1 MNIDPFESLTSP
13 YQVGGGLGFN
23 HPTYVKRQ
31 ADTELYKGLKKGEFC
46 YIFNARQMG
55 KSSLRLQAMYRL
67 RQEGMACVSIDLTNI
82 GTAKVTPEQWYQGLC
97 FELLRKFQLRKEVN
111 LKQWWRDSIN
121 LSPVQQFSRF
131 IEEVILSRIQS
142 ERVIICFDEIDS
154 VLGLNFPTDDFFALI
169 RYFYNQRWENPIYQ
183 RLCFALFGVATPPN
197 LMQDKQRTPFNLGK
211 AIQLQGFKL
220 EEAQPLAQGLSPKVE
235 SPEEALK
242 VVLGWTGGQP
252 FLTQKLCQMVIFYTD
267 YIVAGEEAAKVSEI
281 ARSRIIKHWEAKD
294 EPEHLRTI
302 RDRLLYD
309 QQRTVRR
316 LSLYKEIL
324 TSPVSTLLHYR
335 PYFPKEIP
343 TGIPADDSIEQT
355 ELLLSGLTVKENG
368 FITVCNPIYE
378 EVFDLNW
385 IDQQLLAVRP
395 YNTRLQSWLKS
406 GCQDQTPLLKGS
418 SLTRAQN
425 WADGKSL
432 SDLDYQFLAASQLH
446 VNAESLGSK
455 QLSLV
460 KFSAISQGKNKIL
473 KLVGSLILGASFM
486 SLIAVGWQN
495 LNQEKQEAKTAEVKA
510 YNLLAESY
518 LSSEQ
523 SLDAL
528 VATLKAIK
536 ELKQVENSPPLQ
548 EHSKLL
554 LGRAIAQ
561 LSQSESDEIKGDL
574 STLIQQGCQQ
584 IKTYLEANPEGIEKA
599 KGKLYFL
606 EQENICP
613 NLSSLTRV
621 QEGE

>member
-1 MNIDPFESLTSP
+1 MNIDPFASLTSP

-31 ADTELYKGLKKGEFC
+31 ADTDLYKGLTKGEFC

-67 RQEGMACVSIDLTNI
+67 RQERMACVSIDLSNI
-82 GTAKVTPEQWYQGLC
+82 GTGKVTPEQWYQGLC

-111 LKQWWRDSIN
+111 LQQWWYDSIN

-131 IEEVILSRIQS
+131 IEEVILSRI
-142 ERVIICFDEIDS
+142 ENDRVIICFDEIDS

-197 LMQDKQRTPFNLGK
+197 LMQNKQRTPFNLGK

-220 EEAQPLAQGLSPKVE
+220 EEAKPLAQGLSPKVE
-235 SPEEALK
+235 QPEEALK
-242 VVLGWTGGQP
+242 VILGWTGGQP
-252 FLTQKLCQMVIFYTD
+252 FLTQKLCQLVIFYSD
-267 YIVAGEEAAKVSEI
+267 YIAAGEEATKISEI
-281 ARSRIIKHWEAKD
+281 ARSRIIKHWEAQD

-378 EVFDLNW
+378 AVFDLNW
-385 IDQQLLAVRP
+385 IDQQLLAIRP
-395 YNTRLQSWLKS
+395 YNTRLQNWLKS
-406 GCQDQTPLLKGS
+406 GCQDQAPLLKGS
-418 SLTRAQN
+418 SLTQAQN

-446 VNAESLGSK
+446 VNAEWLGSK
-455 QLSLV
+455 QPSLV
-460 KFSAISQGKNKIL
+460 DSLVPSQPKNKVL
-473 KLVGSLILGASFM
+473 RLVTGLIVGVAFISLIGV
-486 SLIAVGWQN
+486 IGQN
-495 LNQEKQEAKTAEVKA
+495 LNQEKQEAKIDEVKA

-523 SLDAL
+523 SLDAV

-536 ELKQVENSPPLQ
+536 ELKEIETSPPLQ

-554 LGRAIAQ
+554 LERAIAQ
-561 LSQSESDEIKGDL
+561 LSQSERDEIPSDL
-574 STLIQQGCQQ
+574 STLTQQACQQ
-584 IKTYLEANPEGIEKA
+584 IRAHLEGNPEAIERA
-599 KGKLYFL
+599 KRKLYFL

-613 NLSSLTRV
+613 NLSTV
-621 QEGE
+621 GNN

>member
-1 MNIDPFESLTSP
+1 MKTDRLELFTSP

-23 HPTYVKRQ
+23 HPTYVTRQ

-46 YIFNARQMG
+46 YVFNARQMG
-55 KSSLRLQAMYRL
+55 KSSLRLQAMHRL
-67 RQEGMACVSIDLTNI
+67 RQDGIACVSIDLTNI
-82 GTAKVTPEQWYQGLC
+82 GTGNVTPEQWYRGLC
-97 FELLRKFQLRKEVN
+97 FELLRKFQLRKQIN
-111 LKQWWRDSIN
+111 LKQWWRELIN

-131 IEEVILSRIQS
+131 IEEIILSRIQS
-142 ERVIICFDEIDS
+142 EMIVICFDEIDS

-169 RYFYNQRWENPIYQ
+169 RFFYNQRWENPIYQ

-211 AIQLQGFKL
+211 AIQLQGFRL
-220 EEAQPLAQGLSPKVE
+220 EEAQPLAQGLCPKVAD
-235 SPEEALK
+235 PNAALK
-242 VVLGWTGGQP
+242 VILGWTGGQP
-252 FLTQKLCQMVIFYTD
+252 FLTQKLCQLVVLNAD
-267 YIVAGEEAAKVSEI
+267 YIAVGEEAVKISEI
-281 ARSRIIKHWEAKD
+281 ARSRMIQHWEAND

-324 TSPVSTLLHYR
+324 TSPVSTLLHHR

-343 TGIPADDSIEQT
+343 TGIPTDNSIEQT

-378 EVFDLNW
+378 EVFNLSW

-406 GCQDQTPLLKGS
+406 GCQDQSPLLKGS
-418 SLTRAQN
+418 SLIRAQN

-432 SDLDYQFLAASQLH
+432 SDLDYQFLAASQLY

-455 QLSLV
+455 QNY
-460 KFSAISQGKNKIL
+460 AIKKSSHSVAKNKSL
-473 KLVGSLILGASFM
+473 KLVTAFILGAACITF
-486 SLIAVGWQN
+486 LGLAWQN
-495 LNQEKQEAKTAEVKA
+495 LNQEKQEAKIAEVKA

-523 SLDAL
+523 PLNAIA
-528 VATLKAIK
+528 ATLKAMK
-536 ELKQVENSPPLQ
+536 ELQAIETSPPMT

-554 LGRAIAQ
+554 LERAIAQ
-561 LSQSESDEIKGDL
+561 LSQGNNQEVTGNL
-574 STLIQQGCQQ
+574 SVLTQQGCQQ
-584 IKTYLEANPEGIEKA
+584 IKTYLEAHPEQLERA
-599 KGKLYFL
+599 QGKLYFL
-606 EQENICP
+606 QEENICD
-613 NLSSLTRV
+613 NLVGTQFLTD
-621 QEGE
+621 